1 MTITYAKETYAD
13 IIEDI
18 KPLLETHW
26 QEVANY
32 KDKVP
37 LKPNFSKYQ
46 ALEKNKALVI
56 MACRDKEKLI
66 GYSIFFLSRH
76 LHYTTCLVAS
86 NDVLFLT
93 KAFRKGRVGIKLIQE
108 SERLLKNMGVN
119 RVIWH
124 IKPKNNFSPILI
136 RMGYIQEE
144 IIMGKFL
151 GD

>member
-1 MTITYAKETYAD
+1 MTITFIKETYTNV
-13 IIEDI
+13 IEDI
-18 KPLLETHW
+18 KPLLENHW

-37 LKPNFSKYQ
+37 LKPDFNKYQ
-46 ALEKNKALVI
+46 TLEKNKVLVI
-56 MACRDKEKLI
+56 VTCRDNEKLV
-66 GYSIFFLSRH
+66 GYSIFFLSKH

-86 NDVLFLT
+86 NDILFLDKT
-93 KAFRKGRVGIKLIQE
+93 YRKGRTGIKLIQE

-119 RVIWH
+119 RIIWH